1 MAIKSNAFGRVT
13 LTEKDARKFKNQIT
27 FGKPKAAALESVKRG
42 VKITQSMRDNG
53 GRITFSLKRG

>member
-13 LTEKDARKFKNQIT
+13 LTEKDAQKFKNQVT

-53 GRITFSLKRG
+53 GRITFSMKRG

>member
-1 MAIKSNAFGRVT
+1 MAIKSSAFGRVT
-13 LTEKDARKFKNQIT
+13 LTEKDAQKFKNQVT

>member
-13 LTEKDARKFKNQIT
+13 LTDKDARKFKNQIT